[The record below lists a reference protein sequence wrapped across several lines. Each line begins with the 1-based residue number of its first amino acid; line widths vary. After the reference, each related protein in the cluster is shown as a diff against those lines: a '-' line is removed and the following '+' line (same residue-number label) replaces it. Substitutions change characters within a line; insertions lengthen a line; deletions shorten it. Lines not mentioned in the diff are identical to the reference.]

1 MAVVKAKRRLPVS
14 DLPTR
19 SVHKASIIL
28 PSQTATSRTEMKKG
42 SRTNKRPTTRNI
54 FKTVLD
60 LLSVITDS
68 LQPQELFVW
77 LRYYQDCQGHT

>member
-1 MAVVKAKRRLPVS
+1 MAPPIAVVKARRRLRVREF
-14 DLPTR
+14 PTL

-28 PSQTATSRTEMKKG
+28 PSRAATSDTEMKKG
-42 SRTNKRPTTRNI
+42 SRTNKSPTTRNI

-68 LQPQELFVW
+68 LQPPELFE
-77 LRYYQDCQGHT
+77 